1 MGKGSTA
8 RMTRGISRQSCQSP
22 REPFTGTIRLDN
34 RARRESWHELQGN
47 VREGQLSRRT
57 PEDGDGGLALAPGSP
72 KWARFCWMTTRS
84 STVAISC
91 IRPDAAIFA
100 ASPSVRN
107 GGYIA
112 ERKLTI
118 APPSRAGSQAAT
130 GAVQHPRVSLAM
142 AWSKQ

>member
-1 MGKGSTA
+1 
-8 RMTRGISRQSCQSP
+8 MTLGISRQSCQSP
-22 REPFTGTIRLDN
+22 REPFTGTLRPDH

-47 VREGQLSRRT
+47 VREGQLFGSRRT
-57 PEDGDGGLALAPGSP
+57 PEDGDGGLALG
-72 KWARFCWMTTRS
+72 TRQPEMGEVLLDDDPVIDRS
-84 STVAISC
+84 NQLHP
-91 IRPDAAIFA
+91 PDAAIFA